1 MRCKNSDFSDTF
13 IQIIWKTSCPRDK
26 RLYLRHISAR
36 PCVTRRLAP
45 CLIVFTGTCVW
56 NDINILFKLVIC
68 CENLWKSLDLKATKY
83 LYIDN
88 WITESRSS
96 CSCARRVW
104 RRRRMTVC
112 PAPCRDTGAC
122 TWFCRSCPP
131 CTPSLQHVDT
141 LLEWRLRTED
151 PLWCLV
157 PFAFALDPHQ
167 APAVHNELVCQSS
180 VIYKRS

>member
-1 MRCKNSDFSDTF
+1 MQNSDFSDTF

-45 CLIVFTGTCVW
+45 CLIVFTGSCIEWYFTYYW
-56 NDINILFKLVIC
+56 IFYLNFSYAYA
-68 CENLWKSLDLKATKY
+68 ENLRKSLDLKAAKY
-83 LYIDN
+83 LYIYN

-104 RRRRMTVC
+104 RRRRRTVC

-131 CTPSLQHVDT
+131 CTQHLQQSHFSGVK
-141 LLEWRLRTED
+141 TED

-157 PFAFALDPHQ
+157 PFALALDPHQ
-167 APAVHNELVCQSS
+167 PCT
-180 VIYKRS
+180 